1 MIRGVLFDIDDTLI
15 DLASAQTVTFQ
26 ETIARQ
32 TGQDLMSFDPAT
44 LAEATR
50 YFARDLDGHYDRYV
64 AGELD
69 FLGQRLARVRGAM
82 DVLGR
87 NTAPDEQLWGETYER
102 NVRARWALFEDV
114 APTLT
119 WLDEHGVPYGAVSN
133 NVEHYQR
140 GKLAEVGLSWDI
152 VVGTDT
158 AGAPKPDP
166 APFLEGCRLLN
177 CAPNDV
183 MMVGDNPIADG
194 QGAREAGLTSVLVE
208 RPQPKSLRAA
218 ASVSAV
224 SATAAGDRLDYAT
237 APPGVHRITDLRE
250 IRCFVIGAE
259 TRV

>member
-26 ETIARQ
+26 ETMSRQ
-32 TGQDLMSFDPAT
+32 AGEKVYSFAPAA

-50 YFARDLDGHYDRYV
+50 YFAHDLDGHYDRYV
-64 AGELD
+64 TGELD
-69 FLGQRLARVRGAM
+69 FLGQRLARVRGALQ
-82 DVLGR
+82 VLGL
-87 NTAPDEQLWGETYER
+87 TAEPDEQLWGETYER
-102 NVRARWALFEDV
+102 NVRARWTLFDDV
-114 APTLT
+114 SPTLN

-140 GKLAEVGLSWDI
+140 GKLAEVGLSWHI

-166 APFLEGCRLLN
+166 APFLEGCRQLN
-177 CAPNDV
+177 CAPEDV

-194 QGAREAGLTSVLVE
+194 QGALEAGLTSVLVE
-208 RPQPKSLRAA
+208 RPQPESLRAA

-224 SATAAGDRLDYAT
+224 SATAAGDRPDRAT
-237 APPGVHRITDLRE
+237 APSGVHRITDLRE
-250 IRCFVIGAE
+250 IRRFVIGAE
-259 TRV
+259 SRV

>member
-1 MIRGVLFDIDDTLI
+1 MIRGVLFDIDDTLV

-26 ETIARQ
+26 ETMAQ
-32 TGQDLMSFDPAT
+32 QAGPHAPSFDPVT

-69 FLGQRLARVRGAM
+69 FLGQRLARVRGALR
-82 DVLGR
+82 VLGCDA
-87 NTAPDEQLWGETYER
+87 APDEQLWGETYEHS
-102 NVRARWALFEDV
+102 VRARWALFDDV
-114 APTLT
+114 LPTLR
-119 WLDEHGVPYGAVSN
+119 WLDEQGVPYGAVSN

-166 APFLEGCRLLN
+166 APFREGCRLLG
-177 CAPNDV
+177 CAPEEAI
-183 MMVGDNPIADG
+183 MVGDNPIADG
-194 QGAREAGLTSVLVE
+194 QGALEAGLTSILVE
-208 RPQPKSLRAA
+208 RPQPDALRRAA
-218 ASVSAV
+218 SISAN
-224 SATAAGDRLDYAT
+224 SATDPQDQLPVAA
-237 APPGVHRITDLRE
+237 APPGVHQITDLRE
-250 IRCFVIGAE
+250 IRRFVIGAQ